1 MKRILVIATRQIGDV
16 LLTTPLIRAARQ
28 RWPEAR
34 IDVLGFEGQMGMLAG
49 NPDVNEC
56 IPTPPRL
63 GWAGGWRLARQLW
76 RRYDLALVSQPGDR
90 AHVLGWIAAPCRSGL
105 IPEEGGSNWW
115 KRRILRHAVVSS
127 GDRGTVHVVPEK
139 LRLLD
144 PWITDSGSAGTLESA
159 LAGPSSTSVAAA
171 QSGAATHGP
180 ASSLL
185 KPEPVTVIP
194 PSGRP
199 LPDGLA
205 RQLLPGY
212 LVVHAPSMWAYKQ
225 WPVESW
231 GALVQG
237 LLEAGRQVVLT
248 GSGGE
253 RDQACVAPLRA
264 LGSAP
269 QLLDASG
276 QLDLGQLRTLV
287 ETAALY
293 VGPDTSITHLAA
305 ACGTP
310 CLAIFGPTNPQ
321 RWGPWPA
328 PGSASAQDG
337 GEATLD
343 GEAGFIRHTTA
354 QSIGNVTLLQ
364 GPQDCVP
371 CGRAGCEDHH
381 HSRSDCLL
389 AISPATVL
397 AQAKA
402 LLPPS

>member
-63 GWAGGWRLARQLW
+63 GWAGGWRLARHLW

-105 IPEEGGSNWW
+105 IPEAGGSNWW
-115 KRRILRHAVVSS
+115 KRRILQHAVVSA

-144 PWITDSGSAGTLESA
+144 PWRTDPSPAGSLGAGL
-159 LAGPSSTSVAAA
+159 AAA
-171 QSGAATHGP
+171 SRSSSAASPSGVQACGP
-180 ASSLL
+180 ASSA
-185 KPEPVTVIP
+185 KPQPVTVVP
-194 PSGRP
+194 PSGRQ
-199 LPDGLA
+199 LPDDLT

-231 GALVQG
+231 VALVQG

-253 RDQACVAPLRA
+253 RDQACIAPLRA

-269 QLLDASG
+269 RLLDASG

-287 ETAALY
+287 GGAALY
-293 VGPDTSITHLAA
+293 IGPDTSITHLAA

-310 CLAIFGPTNPQ
+310 CLAVFGPTNPQ
-321 RWGPWPA
+321 RWGPWP
-328 PGSASAQDG
+328 SADAQPAQADAADPLAG
-337 GEATLD
+337 GTRYE
-343 GEAGFIRHTTA
+343 RHSGA
-354 QSIGNVTLLQ
+354 RRIGNVTLLQ
-364 GPQDCVP
+364 GPQDCIP

-381 HSRSDCLL
+381 HSRSDCLR
-389 AISPATVL
+389 AIPPATVL

>member
-28 RWPEAR
+28 RWPEAC

-49 NPDVNEC
+49 NPDVNAC

-63 GWAGGWRLARQLW
+63 GLAGGWRLARRLW
-76 RRYDLALVSQPGDR
+76 RQYDLALVSQPGDR

-115 KRRILRHAVVSS
+115 KRRILHHAVVSS

-144 PWITDSGSAGTLESA
+144 PWTTNSSSAGSLESA
-159 LAGPSSTSVAAA
+159 LAGPPSTSVAAA
-171 QSGAATHGP
+171 KSGARTRGP
-180 ASSLL
+180 ASLL
-185 KPEPVTVIP
+185 KPEPIVVIP

-205 RQLLPGY
+205 RQLLTGY
-212 LVVHAPSMWAYKQ
+212 LVVHGPSMWAYKQ

-231 GALVQG
+231 VALVQG
-237 LLEAGRQVVLT
+237 LLEAGQQVVLT
-248 GSGGE
+248 GSGSE

-269 QLLDASG
+269 HLMDASG
-276 QLDLGQLRTLV
+276 QLDLGQLRTLL
-287 ETAALY
+287 EGAALY
-293 VGPDTSITHLAA
+293 IGPDTSITHLAA

-310 CLAIFGPTNPQ
+310 SLAVFGPTNPQ
-321 RWGPWPA
+321 RWGPWPSADAQPA
-328 PGSASAQDG
+328 PADPAVDLVAAPHFQRHSATQ
-337 GEATLD
+337 
-343 GEAGFIRHTTA
+343 R
-354 QSIGNVTLLQ
+354 IGNVTLFQ

-381 HSRSDCLL
+381 HSRSDCLVT
-389 AISPATVL
+389 IPPATVL